1 VIARTPRKTE
11 IHAMAERT
19 APERERWIAK
29 NAYFHAEDRRTMRF
43 LVPPGLKVL
52 DLGCG
57 NGDLLAA
64 LEPARGV
71 GIDFAA
77 AAVARARDRHPH
89 LEFRHADAEDEAAF
103 DGLGGP
109 FDVVVLSDLVG
120 DLDDAER
127 TLRLLHRVSAP
138 HTRIVI
144 AYYAPLWEPILA
156 VGEMVGIKTK
166 QVQQNWLGTED
177 LENLLRL
184 AGFDP
189 IRRDWRQ
196 LVPRRWL
203 GLGGFVNRTLGIL
216 PGLRRLCLRTY
227 LVARPNPA
235 PAIEP
240 PSVSVV
246 IPCRNERGNIA
257 AAVERLPR
265 FAPKQEII
273 FVEGHSKDGTLEEIH
288 RVVAANPHLD
298 IKALVQDGK
307 GKGDAVRKG
316 FDAATGDILIILDAD
331 LTVPPEWIPRF
342 YEALRSGAGEFA
354 NGSRLVY
361 PMEAQ
366 AMRFLNMLGNR
377 FFSILFT
384 WLLNQRFT
392 DTLCGTK
399 ALSRAHYRQIAANR
413 AYFGNF
419 DPFGDFDLIFGA
431 AKLNLKVVEVPVRYA
446 SRTYGTTQ
454 ISRFAHGWLLLR
466 MCAFAFFKLKAF

>member
-1 VIARTPRKTE
+1 MTPRSSRKAE
-11 IHAMAERT
+11 IHARAERS

-29 NAYFHAEDRRTMRF
+29 NAYFHEEDRRYMKF
-43 LVPPGLKVL
+43 LVPAGLKVL

-64 LEPARGV
+64 LEPSHGV
-71 GIDFAA
+71 GIDFAQSH
-77 AAVARARDRHPH
+77 VARARDRHPH
-89 LEFRHADAEDEAAF
+89 LTFLHADVEDEAAF
-103 DGLGGP
+103 EGLTGP
-109 FDVVVLSDLVG
+109 FDVIVLSDMMG
-120 DLDDAER
+120 DVDDAER
-127 TLRLLHRVSAP
+127 ALRLLHRVSAP

-144 AYYAPLWEPILA
+144 AYYNPLWEPILA
-156 VGEMVGIKTK
+156 VGEMAGAKMP
-166 QVQQNWLGTED
+166 QVRQNWLGTED
-177 LENLLRL
+177 IENLLRL

-189 IRRDWRQ
+189 VRRDWRQ
-196 LVPRRWL
+196 LVPRHWL
-203 GLGGFVNRTLGIL
+203 GLGRLVNRVLGTL

-235 PAIEP
+235 PAATP
-240 PSVSVV
+240 PSVSIV

-257 AAVERLPR
+257 AAVERLPQ
-265 FAPKQEII
+265 FAPRQEVI

-288 RVVAANPHLD
+288 RVIAAHPHLA
-298 IKALVQDGK
+298 IKAFVQDGK

-316 FDAATGDILIILDAD
+316 FDAATGDILVILDAD

-342 YEALRSGAGEFA
+342 YEAIRAGAGEFA

-413 AYFGNF
+413 AYFGDF

-466 MCAFAFFKLKAF
+466 MCAFAFTKLKAF